1 MDKAMITAGFGCMSG
16 CSVDELQ
23 AVLRAAESSCGTAAT
38 ALAAPSFKRREAG
51 LLDLANRLGLPIS
64 WVDDAGMVAVAE
76 RVKTHSAVS
85 LRVAG
90 TPSVAEASA
99 LAAGG
104 PDAILLQSRI
114 AHPRATCA
122 LAVIAA

>member
-64 WVDDAGMVAVAE
+64 WVDDAGMAAV
-76 RVKTHSAVS
+76 
-85 LRVAG
+85 
-90 TPSVAEASA
+90 
-99 LAAGG
+99 AGG

>member
-1 MDKAMITAGFGCMSG
+1 MITAGFGCMSG
-16 CSVDELQ
+16 CGVEELQ
-23 AVLRAAESSCGTAAT
+23 AVLRAAEFSCGTAAT

-51 LLDLANRLGLPIS
+51 LLALADRLGLPIR
-64 WVDDAGMVAVAE
+64 WVDDAGMAAVAE

-85 LRVAG
+85 MRMAG
-90 TPSVAEASA
+90 TPSVAEAAA
-99 LAAGG
+99 LAAAGEN
-104 PDAILLQSRI
+104 AVLLQSRI